1 MLQNRISGLPVVGPK
16 GELVGM
22 VTEGDFLRRGEI
34 GTQRRRNRWLEFLV
48 GPGRLADE
56 YVHTRGRKV
65 EEVMTREPV
74 TVTEDTP
81 LDEVVRLMER
91 HRIKRLPVLREGK
104 LVGIVT
110 RANIM
115 HALVS
120 LAAETK
126 APAGDDAAIR
136 EQILAECAKQSWAP
150 MSNVVVRNGVVELW
164 GTITDERERAAL
176 IVAAENVPGVKTVH
190 DHLVWIE
197 PNSGFV
203 IQSEEDEAPHAPRSE
218 TSPRHIQSVHKSRN
232 RCRGAAEF
240 DLHQGPRRSRW
251 DIRIRRRVDRASRL
265 HLHRGSPMN
274 QAVVPKKV
282 TIGEGGSALAFAAG
296 AVLSIVSGHKRLYAR
311 LCVSRL
317 SVCRR
322 GRGRGVRGHQLLPRA
337 AG

>member
-1 MLQNRISGLPVVGPK
+1 MKTRDVMTPRIISIETDAPIMRAVRLMLQNRISGLPVVGPK

-22 VTEGDFLRRGEI
+22 VTEGDFIRRGEI
-34 GTQRRRNRWLEFLV
+34 GTQHRRSRWLEFLI

-65 EEVMTREPV
+65 EEVMTREPI

-91 HRIKRLPVLREGK
+91 HRIKRLPVVREGQ

-120 LAAETK
+120 MAAEAK
-126 APAGDDAAIR
+126 PPAGDDAAIR

-164 GTITDERERAAL
+164 GSITDERERLAL
-176 IVAAENVPGVKTVH
+176 IVASENVSGVKSVH

-203 IQSEEDEAPHAPRSE
+203 IQSEEDEARA
-218 TSPRHIQSVHKSRN
+218 
-232 RCRGAAEF
+232 
-240 DLHQGPRRSRW
+240 
-251 DIRIRRRVDRASRL
+251 RAS
-265 HLHRGSPMN
+265 
-274 QAVVPKKV
+274 
-282 TIGEGGSALAFAAG
+282 
-296 AVLSIVSGHKRLYAR
+296 
-311 LCVSRL
+311 
-317 SVCRR
+317 
-322 GRGRGVRGHQLLPRA
+322 
-337 AG
+337 